1 MAASEARMALDGK
14 TYRYRGVACLHC
26 KKPVPL
32 FAEPEGAESPAGP
45 ALLPGVMLVWCQTC
59 RKEYPYS
66 TGDIMHY
73 DGPPPPKN
81 FKIHPVFARSRTPRE
96 ASKAAGSGG

>member
-1 MAASEARMALDGK
+1 MAASEELMALDGK

-45 ALLPGVMLVWCQTC
+45 ALLPGVMLVWCQAC

>member
-1 MAASEARMALDGK
+1 MVLDSK

-32 FAEPEGAESPAGP
+32 YAEPEGAENPAGP
-45 ALLPGVMLVWCQTC
+45 ALLPGVLLVWCHSC
-59 RKEYPYS
+59 CKEYPYS
-66 TGDIMHY
+66 TEDIMHY

-81 FKIHPVFARSRTPRE
+81 FQFHPVFTRSRTPRE
-96 ASKAAGSGG
+96 KSKAAGT